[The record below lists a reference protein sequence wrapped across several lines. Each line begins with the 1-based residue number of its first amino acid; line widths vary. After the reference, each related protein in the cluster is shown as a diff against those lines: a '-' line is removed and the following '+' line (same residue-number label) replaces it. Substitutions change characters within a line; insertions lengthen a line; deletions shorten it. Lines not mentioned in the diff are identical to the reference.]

1 METEDVGSR
10 GGRNFGGARKALPTR
25 SMKLLKNVVDK
36 GNPAID
42 LSESDLIQDIIFV
55 LQGIDGHNITYSR
68 IDDAYVVKATAQLS
82 KPIQNILNKICEMGW
97 LFKKVHAFIENNSN
111 PKSGFIL
118 QSLCVALKEELN
130 EYYRLIAIFE
140 NLRKDETRQA
150 SQSTFLPESNT
161 NNPPVKGKLTLRKLY
176 L

>member
-1 METEDVGSR
+1 METEEIGPR
-10 GGRNFGGARKALPTR
+10 GGREGRNAQPKPVTR
-25 SMKLLKNVVDK
+25 SMKLLSNIVNK

-68 IDDAYVVKATAQLS
+68 IDDAYVVKASAQLS
-82 KPIQNILNKICEMGW
+82 KPTSKVLNKICEMGW
-97 LFKKVHAFIENNSN
+97 LFRKVHSFIENNSN
-111 PKSGFIL
+111 PKKGFIL

-140 NLRKDETRQA
+140 NLKKDETRQA
-150 SQSTFLPESNT
+150 S
-161 NNPPVKGKLTLRKLY
+161 
-176 L
+176 